1 VNPGAVDVFK
11 LNVTAA
17 VAVER
22 NNTTIENVLTNF
34 FIFLSLWL
42 FIQF

>member
-17 VAVER
+17 VAVE
-22 NNTTIENVLTNF
+22 TIKAAIERY
-34 FIFLSLWL
+34 
-42 FIQF
+42 